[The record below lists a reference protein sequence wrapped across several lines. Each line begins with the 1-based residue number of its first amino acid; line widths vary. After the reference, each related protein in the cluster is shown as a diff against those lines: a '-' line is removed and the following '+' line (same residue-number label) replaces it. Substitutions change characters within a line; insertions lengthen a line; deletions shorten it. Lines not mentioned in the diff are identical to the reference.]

1 MNMLVIFSNCLA
13 SNRLGEKL
21 KLGFRAYLSAGAYLG
36 SVSEP
41 ISAQT

>member
-21 KLGFRAYLSAGAYLG
+21 KLGFQPIPGAYLG

-41 ISAQT
+41 IPAQT